1 MLKDGDLAGPFR
13 VEGTAGAGKCGVVFK
28 VRHVQNGEVYAL
40 KVLLTPSAYAAERF
54 AREAEAL
61 RQLKH
66 PNVVRVYGSLRVQDK
81 PALVLGWVDGGTLKS
96 WRAEEP
102 PRLARLSLFDQILR
116 GAAAA
121 HLVGLVHRDLKP
133 SNILVDK
140 AGSPRIADF
149 GLVKLLDS
157 DSPLTRTGAML
168 GTLGYMAPEL
178 FLDAKHVDSRAD
190 IFSLGA
196 VLYWLMSGTM
206 AFPSLNRAQN
216 LDDVRH
222 RRWAPIE
229 GPPALLETIA
239 ACLDPEPAA
248 RPPTCA
254 AVSRMLQGA
263 WAAA

>member
-1 MLKDGDLAGPFR
+1 MLTPGERIGPFV
-13 VEGTAGAGKCGVVFK
+13 VEDTAGEGQCGVVFR
-28 VRHVQNGEVYAL
+28 VRHQQNGETYAL

-54 AREAEAL
+54 SREAEAL

-66 PNVVRVYGSLRVQDK
+66 ANIVRVFGTMRVKEK
-81 PALVLGWVDGGTLKS
+81 PALVLGWVDGGTLGE
-96 WRAEEP
+96 WRAKHP
-102 PRLARLSLFDQILR
+102 PPLARLTLFEHVLR

-133 SNILVDK
+133 SNILVERTHN
-140 AGSPRIADF
+140 PRIADF
-149 GLVKLLDS
+149 GLVKLLDAE
-157 DSPLTRTGAML
+157 SPLTRTGAML

-196 VLYWLMSGTM
+196 ILYWLLSGRM

-216 LDDVRH
+216 LDDVRN
-222 RRWAPIE
+222 RRWAPLP
-229 GPPALLETIA
+229 GDALQETLA
-239 ACLDPEPAA
+239 ACLDPDPAA

-254 AVSRMLQGA
+254 AVSRLLQGA